1 MPPKKPDPL
10 DDILKLLRVGAFSR
24 AIPMLEEL
32 SRKHPPRADVF
43 FNLGLALSETQQF
56 PEALI
61 ALKRCVALDPGYHP
75 AWVAVGVAYARKKQY
90 PDAKAALTEAL
101 KLKPDDGLSLLNLSA
116 ILGHLGEHETAAQ
129 TARRA
134 VEALPGDERAL
145 WNLALALKDWAFDP
159 RSGDQAGALR
169 SEAADAYKLF
179 LERHPDS
186 PMAEGAEKALTL
198 IAEATL
204 RSRGV
209 GPDGFRPDV
218 FEYIVRALRMF
229 DEMGPDRRN
238 QVVLEIAKVGAEG
251 LDINSP
257 VRRHAIKGLPGDY
270 TALQLVSFLYAG
282 MQQVA
287 PNVNSGADFSRE
299 YQAALAFLKR
309 GNETGTA

>member
-1 MPPKKPDPL
+1 MPSRKPDPL
-10 DDILKLLRVGAFSR
+10 DDILKLLRSGALSR
-24 AIPMLEEL
+24 AIPRLEEL
-32 SRKHPPRADVF
+32 SRVHPPRAEVY

-61 ALKRCVALDPGYHP
+61 ALKRCVGLDPGFQP
-75 AWVAVGVAYARKKQY
+75 GWVAVGVAYARKKQY
-90 PDAKAALTEAL
+90 AEAKAALMEAL
-101 KLKPDDGLSLLNLSA
+101 KLKPDDGLTLMNLSG
-116 ILGHLGEHETAAQ
+116 ILGHLGEHEMAAE

-134 VEALPGDERAL
+134 AEALPGDERAL

-159 RSGDQAGALR
+159 KCADQASALR
-169 SEAADAYKLF
+169 SEAADACKLF

-198 IAEATL
+198 IAETTL

-229 DEMGPDRRN
+229 DEMGADRRN

-270 TALQLVSFLYAG
+270 TALQLVSFLYTG
-282 MQQVA
+282 MQQVD
-287 PNVNSGADFSRE
+287 PSVNSGADFSRE
-299 YQAALAFLKR
+299 YQAALEFLGR
-309 GNETGTA
+309 GQPG